1 MYKSIKKQIRLVKLK
16 NKLLKEKMFF
26 NEESLVFFKNN
37 VLIIDEIIPEFNK
50 DSGSRRLK
58 EIISILLKNDI
69 GVFLLADYR
78 QHRYK
83 SDYFE
88 VYKKMG
94 VNVYQPAIFNDEVLT
109 IESFIKLIAP
119 KLNYAWLHRP
129 HIFDKYQ
136 SIVYNANPKVKLI
149 YDMVD
154 FHYVRL
160 QREYDLN
167 KNEDHKIDAQNY
179 LKLETN
185 NSKKAD
191 VTIAISET
199 DKALLLKHYNKPQ
212 QIKVLSN
219 IHQHLPKTSNFKT
232 FENRKNLLFIGN
244 FRHTP
249 NQDAIVFLHDK
260 IMPIVWKTLPEL
272 KVDIIGSYATEDIEA
287 LHSDK
292 FNVIGFVDDVEDY
305 FYNSRVFIAPLRY
318 GAGIKGKIGQ
328 SLEYSLPL
336 ITTNIGA
343 EGFNFGAHHDTMVG
357 NTPEAIA
364 AKIIEAYTNKE
375 VWNALSDYSEHILE
389 PFSLKS
395 TEDTV
400 LNLIK

>member
-1 MYKSIKKQIRLVKLK
+1 MKLK
-16 NKLLKEKMFF
+16 NKLLKEGVFF
-26 NEESLVFFKNN
+26 NEESLVFSKKN

-58 EIISILLKNDI
+58 EIISILLKNNI

-83 SDYFE
+83 SDYFG

-94 VNVYQPAIFNDEVLT
+94 VNVYQPAIFKDEVLT
-109 IESFIKLIAP
+109 IEGFIKLIAP

-129 HIFDKYQ
+129 HIFEKYQ
-136 SIVYNANPKVKLI
+136 SIVRNANPKVKLI

-160 QREYDLN
+160 QREYELN
-167 KNEDHKIDAQNY
+167 NNEDNKIEAQKY
-179 LKLETN
+179 LNLETS

-191 VTIAISET
+191 VTIAISDT
-199 DKALLLKHYNKPQ
+199 DKSLLLKHYNKPE

-219 IHQHLPKTSNFKT
+219 IHQYLPKTANFKP
-232 FENRKNLLFIGN
+232 FEKRCNLLFIGN

-272 KVDIIGSYATEDIEA
+272 KVDIIGSYATEDIKA
-287 LHSDK
+287 LHSDQ
-292 FNVIGFVDDVEDY
+292 FNIIGFVDKVEDY
-305 FYNSRVFIAPLRY
+305 FYNSRLFIAPLRY

-336 ITTNIGA
+336 ITTDIGA
-343 EGFNFGAHHDTMVG
+343 EGFNFGKHHNTMVA
-357 NTPEAIA
+357 NTKEEIA
-364 AKIIEAYTNKE
+364 AKIIEVYTNKE
-375 VWNALSDYSEHILE
+375 SWETLSAFSEHILE

-400 LNLIK
+400 LSLIK

>member
-16 NKLLKEKMFF
+16 SKLLKEGVFF
-26 NEESLVFFKNN
+26 KEESLVFSEKN

-88 VYKKMG
+88 GYKKMG
-94 VNVYQPAIFNDEVLT
+94 VNVYQPAIFEDEVLT
-109 IESFIKLIAP
+109 IEGFIKLIAP

-129 HIFDKYQ
+129 HIFKKYQ
-136 SIVYNANPKVKLI
+136 SIVKNANPKVKLI

-154 FHYVRL
+154 FHYMRL
-160 QREYDLN
+160 QREYELN
-167 KNEDHKIDAQNY
+167 NNGEHKLDALKY
-179 LKLETN
+179 LELETR
-185 NSKKAD
+185 NSKEAD

-199 DKALLLKHYNKPQ
+199 DKTLLLEHYNKPEK
-212 QIKVLSN
+212 ISVLSN
-219 IHQHLPKTSNFKT
+219 IHQHLPKTASFKS
-232 FENRKNLLFIGN
+232 FDNRKNLLFIGN

-272 KVDIIGSYATEDIEA
+272 KVDIIGSYATERIKA
-287 LHSDK
+287 LHSER
-292 FNVIGFVDDVEDY
+292 FNIIGFVDKVEDY
-305 FYNSRVFIAPLRY
+305 FNNSKVFVAPLRY

-336 ITTNIGA
+336 VTTDIGA
-343 EGFNFGAHHDTMVG
+343 EGFNFGTHYDAMVG
-357 NTPEAIA
+357 NTPQDIA
-364 AKIIEAYTNKE
+364 SKIIEIYTNKE
-375 VWNALSDYSEHILE
+375 VWNILSDYSEHILE

-400 LNLIK
+400 LRLIK

>member
-1 MYKSIKKQIRLVKLK
+1 
-16 NKLLKEKMFF
+16 MFF
-26 NEESLVFFKNN
+26 KKESLVFKEKN
-37 VLIIDEIIPEFNK
+37 VLIVDEIIPEFNK

-94 VNVYQPAIFNDEVLT
+94 VNVYQPAIFKDEVLT
-109 IESFIKLIAP
+109 IEGFIKLIAP

-136 SIVYNANPKVKLI
+136 SIVNNANPKVKLI

-160 QREYDLN
+160 QREYELN

-179 LKLETN
+179 LELETK
-185 NSKKAD
+185 NSKEAD

-219 IHQHLPKTSNFKT
+219 IHQHLPKTANFKT
-232 FENRKNLLFIGN
+232 FEDRKNLLFIGN

-249 NQDAIVFLHDK
+249 NQDAILFLHDK
-260 IMPIVWKTLPEL
+260 IMPIIWKTLPDV
-272 KVDIIGSYATEDIEA
+272 KVDIIGSYATEDIKA
-287 LHSDK
+287 LHSEQ
-292 FNVIGFVDDVEDY
+292 FNVIGFVDDVKEY
-305 FYNSRVFIAPLRY
+305 FYSSRLFIAPLRY

-336 ITTNIGA
+336 ITTDIGA
-343 EGFNFGAHHDTMVG
+343 EGFNFGVNHDAMVG
-357 NTPEAIA
+357 NTPQDIA
-364 AKIIEAYTNKE
+364 AKIIEVYTNKE
-375 VWNALSDYSEHILE
+375 VWDTLSDYSEQILE